1 MDPLILAS
9 TPEDAAALRAA
20 EAHHARLVGELTA
33 RVTLLLTGAGRDPA
47 AGRRIHRGLLAFCDR
62 AVLPHLSASAAVL
75 YPAARALPEARP
87 LIDGLIAEHACLSGL
102 VGALRSASPAGAIAD
117 ARALQVLLAEHLA
130 KETGLVLPLLALA
143 PGIRL
148 SVLHADLD
156 RRLSD
161 GPSGADP
168 RPAPRTREG
177 GQAGGG
183 GGPEETGGA

>member
-1 MDPLILAS
+1 MDPLTLAS

-87 LIDGLIAEHACLSGL
+87 LIDGLIAEHACLGGL

-117 ARALQVLLAEHLA
+117 ARALQVLLEEHLA
-130 KETGLVLPLLALA
+130 KETGLVLPLLAMA

-156 RRLSD
+156 RRLST
-161 GPSGADP
+161 GPPETDP
-168 RPAPRTREG
+168 RAPGTREG
-177 GQAGGG
+177 GEAGGG
-183 GGPEETGGA
+183 GGPAGTGGA